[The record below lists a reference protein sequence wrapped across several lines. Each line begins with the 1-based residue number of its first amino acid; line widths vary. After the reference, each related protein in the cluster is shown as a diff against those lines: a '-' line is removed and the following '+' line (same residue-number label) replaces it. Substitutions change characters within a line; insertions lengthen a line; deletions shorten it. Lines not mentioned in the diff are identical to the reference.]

1 MRKEVIRN
9 GRIHGPEQPVPI
21 YENLVWDLKFPNITF
36 KNKTRKVKFILI
48 IILFYPVYFKSL

>member
-1 MRKEVIRN
+1 MIRN